1 MGREKQYKIDLVLDE
16 DHYKDLLDKCK
27 KYKEHHGTEIT
38 PKEYILMLLQLAV
51 DQSLFSYGGKDIDK
65 RIKKS
70 FIPSSNLYF
79 RGATKN
85 ISLMH
90 NKGRLRTNEQLC
102 KQIICRFFRTALSI
116 S

>member
-51 DQSLFSYGGKDIDK
+51 DQSFFSYGGKGIDK
-65 RIKKS
+65 RIKQS
-70 FIPSSNLYF
+70 LTHSSNIVLE
-79 RGATKN
+79 GTPKN
-85 ISLMH
+85 ISLVH
-90 NKGRLRTNEQLC
+90 DKEDFN
-102 KQIICRFFRTALSI
+102 
-116 S
+116 